1 MDLGLSGRKAIVGAA
16 SKGLGKGCAM
26 ALAREGVNLVINART
41 ADILEA
47 TAEAIRAET
56 SVTVVAVAGDITTAE
71 GREAVLGACPEP
83 DILVTNAGGP
93 APGNFRTD
101 DRERWLGALQSNLL
115 THVETITAVID
126 GMASRRFGR
135 IVNITSGSVK
145 APIPNLGLSTAARIA
160 LTGFC
165 ATICREVV
173 ADNVTIN
180 NLLPGPFDT
189 DRFRSNIAFAAER
202 SGRDFEEVLAE
213 RTAANPAKRIGTAEE
228 FGAAC
233 AFLCSDQAGFITGQ
247 NLLMDGGAFSGI
259 F

>member
-47 TAEAIRAET
+47 TAEEIRAET
-56 SVTVVAVAGDITTAE
+56 GVTVVAVAGDITTAE
-71 GREAVLGACPEP
+71 GREEVLGACPEP

-202 SGRDFEEVLAE
+202 SGRDYEELLAE
-213 RTAANPAKRIGTAEE
+213 RLAANPAKRAGTAEE